1 MSLFDFL
8 FDHSTP
14 TAPTSAPAGLL
25 SMSRPPEGPPS
36 DNVDTLQPT
45 LSQATLQSGPQSETH
60 EGLLSKLGS
69 FVTSPNFLMALSTG
83 IRAYGGDQNAFSD
96 QARFQ
101 DQQLKM
107 AEYKRQLALQQ
118 RGNQAFR
125 AAYQNGKFDPKVY
138 AQVMGDYLDPKA
150 MAEIASVVRPKVSY
164 QNDRILKEDQ
174 LTGDVTDAGQLPMGY
189 AEQTAA
195 ANSAETGRHNLATE
209 GHESAALQE
218 TGRHN
223 RVEEG
228 QGSAR
233 IGIEGANLGVAQGHL
248 QLDKINAARAANP
261 GAPVLASPQDYA
273 RFGGGTYIA
282 PDGSV
287 RVKPR
292 AQ

>member
-1 MSLFDFL
+1 MALFDFL
-8 FDHSTP
+8 MGHP
-14 TAPTSAPAGLL
+14 TVNPSQTMPVGLL
-25 SMSRPPEGPPS
+25 STGQPSGDGMTPDPNASVLAPTMTQDTMQTAPSQGPREG
-36 DNVDTLQPT
+36 
-45 LSQATLQSGPQSETH
+45 
-60 EGLLSKLGS
+60 GLLGGMDWRNL
-69 FVTSPNFLMALSTG
+69 ALAVGTAL
-83 IRAYGGDQNAFSD
+83 RAHGGDQNAWGELANT
-96 QARFQ
+96 QMRQ
-101 DQQLKM
+101 MQM
-107 AEYKRQLALQQ
+107 AQMQRQVELQR

-138 AQVMGDYLDPKA
+138 AEVMGDALDPKA
-150 MAEIASVVRPKVSY
+150 MAEIAATVRPKVSY

-209 GHESAALQE
+209 GHEAATLQE

-261 GAPVLASPQDYA
+261 GAPVIASPQDYA

-292 AQ
+292 TQ